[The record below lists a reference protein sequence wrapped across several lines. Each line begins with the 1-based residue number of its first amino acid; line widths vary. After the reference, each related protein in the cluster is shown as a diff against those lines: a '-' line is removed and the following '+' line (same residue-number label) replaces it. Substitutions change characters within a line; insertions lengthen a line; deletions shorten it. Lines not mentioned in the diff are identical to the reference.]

1 MARPKKHR
9 RVCRLPEK
17 NIVGA
22 RVKKSESPVMMTVDE
37 YEIIRLIDYEG
48 FTQQECAKQM
58 QVARSTVTAVYDKA
72 RYIIADSL
80 INDKAIKIDG
90 GDFELCEHSKSCCG
104 QCGKNKCGRCK
115 HGSCEHCIGIFHPPG
130 RECYVAQ

>member
-9 RVCRLPEK
+9 RVCRLPQK
-17 NIVGA
+17 NVIGTA
-22 RVKKSESPVMMTVDE
+22 GKKTSAPAEMTVDE

-48 FTQQECAKQM
+48 FTQYECAKQM

-72 RYIIADSL
+72 RYTIADAI
-80 INDKAIKIDG
+80 INDKPIKIDG
-90 GDFELCEHSKSCCG
+90 GDFALCENSKNCCG
-104 QCGKNKCGRCK
+104 QCGKNKCGRCR

-130 RECYVAQ
+130 KECYAAQ